1 MSLSAGQLA
10 AISATERTC
19 STVSLIATS
28 IIILSFLSSRSFRKP
43 INRLVFYASFGNIM
57 ANVATLISQSGIAA
71 GTNSNLCQI
80 QAFLIQW
87 FMPADALWT
96 FAMAFNVYLTFFRKY
111 SSEQLRRLEWKYV
124 TLCYG
129 LPFIPAF
136 IYFFVRSQS
145 RGKVYGSAILWC
157 WVAPDWDFLRIAVFY
172 GPVWFVIFMTLAI
185 YTRIGNLVWRRRRQL
200 KEVGALDATIDV
212 SIPHDPPFSKVTEIR
227 ITREE
232 AVPYQLDSP
241 GLSIEESP
249 NFISAHRP
257 YSVNVQAGITPPSQ
271 VQLEPMRCDDIPE
284 EYAEQESD
292 QYWSNSR
299 TASEVNAATWAYT
312 KYAMLFFVAL
322 LVTWV
327 PSTINRVYALAHPDN
342 LNFGLNYASSFVLP
356 LQGFWNSLI
365 YLSISWRSVKTAY
378 KNFRKRPFG
387 RAHAGAGHRRPSS
400 GHESTRRLTA

>member
-1 MSLSAGQLA
+1 
-10 AISATERTC
+10 
-19 STVSLIATS
+19 
-28 IIILSFLSSRSFRKP
+28 
-43 INRLVFYASFGNIM
+43 
-57 ANVATLISQSGIAA
+57 
-71 GTNSNLCQI
+71 
-80 QAFLIQW
+80 
-87 FMPADALWT
+87 
-96 FAMAFNVYLTFFRKY
+96 
-111 SSEQLRRLEWKYV
+111 
-124 TLCYG
+124 
-129 LPFIPAF
+129 
-136 IYFFVRSQS
+136 
-145 RGKVYGSAILWC
+145 
-157 WVAPDWDFLRIAVFY
+157 
-172 GPVWFVIFMTLAI
+172 MTLAI

-271 VQLEPMRCDDIPE
+271 VQLEPMRCDDILE

-327 PSTINRVYALAHPDN
+327 C
-342 LNFGLNYASSFVLP
+342 P
-356 LQGFWNSLI
+356 LQSCHLN
-365 YLSISWRSVKTAY
+365 
-378 KNFRKRPFG
+378 RKY
-387 RAHAGAGHRRPSS
+387 
-400 GHESTRRLTA
+400 